1 MLSMMFLLINAV
13 SLVAAEVEVDVDEDV
28 PCARVIVEVPM
39 ITDAVT
45 IRRGK

>member
-1 MLSMMFLLINAV
+1 MMFLLMKAV
-13 SLVAAEVEVDVDEDV
+13 SLVAAEVELEEEVVVDDF
-28 PCARVIVEVPM
+28 CARVIVDVPM